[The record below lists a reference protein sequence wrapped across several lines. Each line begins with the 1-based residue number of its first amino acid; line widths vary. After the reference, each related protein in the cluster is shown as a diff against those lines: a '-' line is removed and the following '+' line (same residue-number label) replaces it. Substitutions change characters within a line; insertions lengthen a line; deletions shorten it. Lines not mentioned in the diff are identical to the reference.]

1 MHAGFAYF
9 LQHIVVLVCFWV
21 LLRAAYRSR
30 KNTNSWAL
38 MLGSTFG
45 VLSQFMRLYAILFTP
60 HFLRWDFFW
69 YYFEVALVV
78 PAIGLVTFYI
88 VLQHQQRSS
97 PNREVV

>member
-9 LQHIVVLVCFWV
+9 LQHIVVLVCFWM

-45 VLSQFMRLYAILFTP
+45 VVSQFIRLYGILFTP
-60 HFLRWDFFW
+60 HFLGWDFFW
-69 YYFEVALVV
+69 YYCEVVLVV
-78 PAIGLVTFYI
+78 PAIVLVTLHVAF
-88 VLQHQQRSS
+88 QHVQHYSL
-97 PNREVV
+97 NRRGE